1 MSGFE
6 QILPAHKFDT
16 LSQIVLEWA
25 AADAANI
32 CLSEKHLKSSL
43 PQSSLPNLIRFV
55 LVNRGEQVMLLQAE
69 LTEVPQRYRT
79 HLSVDTE
86 KITSFLQTLAPLMP
100 PITKRRLD
108 PIASLRT
115 KLTQQLQVVQSAAER
130 LPADLVWQL
139 LAAVSNETED
149 EILEQRVQAL
159 QEALTATE
167 SANRSKN
174 DFLATMSHELRT
186 PLTCVIGMSATLLRW
201 SLGPLNDKQRSYLKT
216 IHDSGEH
223 LLELINDILDLSQVE
238 AGKATLSLTEFSLSH
253 VARQCLQVMRDKA
266 ISAGVELRIEI
277 LTLPERDLFVADQR
291 RFRQILFNLLSNAI
305 KFTPEGGLV
314 TLRLWLEN
322 KVAIIQVEDTGIG
335 IPEHKKPLLFQK
347 FQQLDTSYRR
357 SYEGLGLGL
366 ALTKQLIEM
375 HHGWVDVDS
384 TEGKGSTFTVE
395 IPMQQVPDIGRSK
408 AESPMLGRIALIED
422 HEETATLICELLT
435 AAGFQV
441 IWMMEPSSAVEQ
453 IQLLQP
459 IAAIISANLAS
470 MDGHEIIQRLRQHDS
485 TGEIRILLLTP
496 ATTAKRRQ
504 QYLNAGAD
512 VYLNHP
518 IAPEHLLQKM
528 TQLLTQT
535 LESAVL
541 S

>member
-16 LSQIVLEWA
+16 LSQILLEWA
-25 AADAANI
+25 AVDAVNI
-32 CLSEKHLKSSL
+32 CLSEKHLKSCLPQPSL
-43 PQSSLPNLIRFV
+43 PDLIRFV
-55 LVNRGEQVMLLQAE
+55 LVNQGEQVILLQAQ
-69 LTEVPQRYRT
+69 LTEVPLRYRT
-79 HLSVDTE
+79 RLSSDPKE
-86 KITSFLQTLAPLMP
+86 IITFLRMLAPLMP

-108 PIASLRT
+108 PIASLHT
-115 KLTQQLQVVQSAAER
+115 KLTQRPQVVKSVAES
-130 LPADLVWQL
+130 LPTDLVWQL
-139 LAAVSNETED
+139 LKAVSSETED

-266 ISAGVELRIEI
+266 ISAGVELRTEI

-395 IPMQQVPDIGRSK
+395 IPMQQLADIGRSK
-408 AESPMLGRIALIED
+408 GESPMLGRIALIED

-459 IAAIISANLAS
+459 IAAIISANVAS

-485 TGEIRILLLTP
+485 TQEIRILLLTP
-496 ATTAKRRQ
+496 TATAERRQ
-504 QYLNAGAD
+504 QYLSVGAD
-512 VYLNHP
+512 AYLSHP

-528 TQLLTQT
+528 NQLLTQT
-535 LESAVL
+535 LESAVV